1 MDSYAFG
8 TFTTFS
14 PMLRWIYY
22 LIKGGDQMKK
32 VNRIPAL
39 LLTLVLAFTL
49 TACGQPPQSAPA
61 STVEHSVTASTIP
74 EAVPSVT
81 EATAPEASST
91 TESSL
96 EESSVAEPAAPEI
109 VIEYP
114 LFDETQTYSIW
125 MGTAPDLTEVV
136 KEMDQFVI
144 FRELEKVTNVTWNA
158 TMVSFM
164 AEAEQFQLMVAGGD
178 YTDVVCKA
186 VDNYSGTVDQAI
198 DDDFLID
205 LAPYVEENMPNLAQW
220 FHQYPELRKQ
230 ITSNAGAIG
239 AFPKIY
245 AAPSDISSGG
255 MIRADWLADLG
266 LKEPKTFDDL
276 YHILNE
282 FRDKKGATS
291 PLVIAMPSGVQAEL
305 LSGYNI
311 AGGYY
316 QVDGE
321 VRYGAIQP
329 EFRDYLS
336 MMNKWYT
343 EGLIDDLFLSNQ
355 YESLVDMSPILN
367 GTCGVWYGTAAQ
379 AITYIIGS
387 ATDPNMRITGVTN
400 ITTDGSMAHV
410 GESGSMFDSHLWSVT
425 TVCKDPEVICRYID
439 YVYSEDGILLA
450 NYGVEGETFNY
461 NTDGTPVLTDLV
473 LNNPDYSYGAAM
485 NIFVCD
491 RMTPVP
497 FVIDEARVRANYVE
511 DQINAINVWNNSND
525 GLYNMPKVG
534 VNLTV
539 DESSAYNTRYSD
551 IETYMDENIV
561 KFIVGDKPL
570 DEFDAYVE
578 TLIQMGVEDCVA
590 IQQAAYD
597 RYLTN

>member
-1 MDSYAFG
+1 
-8 TFTTFS
+8 
-14 PMLRWIYY
+14 
-22 LIKGGDQMKK
+22 MKK
-32 VNRIPAL
+32 VNRIPVL

-539 DESSAYNTRYSD
+539 DESSAYNRRYSD

-570 DEFDAYVE
+570 DEFDAYVD

>member
-1 MDSYAFG
+1 
-8 TFTTFS
+8 
-14 PMLRWIYY
+14 
-22 LIKGGDQMKK
+22 MKK

-539 DESSAYNTRYSD
+539 DESSAYNRRYSD

-570 DEFDAYVE
+570 DEFDAYVD

>member
-1 MDSYAFG
+1 
-8 TFTTFS
+8 
-14 PMLRWIYY
+14 
-22 LIKGGDQMKK
+22 MKK

>member
-1 MDSYAFG
+1 
-8 TFTTFS
+8 
-14 PMLRWIYY
+14 
-22 LIKGGDQMKK
+22 
-32 VNRIPAL
+32 
-39 LLTLVLAFTL
+39 
-49 TACGQPPQSAPA
+49 
-61 STVEHSVTASTIP
+61 
-74 EAVPSVT
+74 
-81 EATAPEASST
+81 
-91 TESSL
+91 
-96 EESSVAEPAAPEI
+96 
-109 VIEYP
+109 
-114 LFDETQTYSIW
+114 
-125 MGTAPDLTEVV
+125 
-136 KEMDQFVI
+136 
-144 FRELEKVTNVTWNA
+144 
-158 TMVSFM
+158 
-164 AEAEQFQLMVAGGD
+164 
-178 YTDVVCKA
+178 
-186 VDNYSGTVDQAI
+186 
-198 DDDFLID
+198 
-205 LAPYVEENMPNLAQW
+205 
-220 FHQYPELRKQ
+220 
-230 ITSNAGAIG
+230 
-239 AFPKIY
+239 
-245 AAPSDISSGG
+245 
-255 MIRADWLADLG
+255 
-266 LKEPKTFDDL
+266 
-276 YHILNE
+276 
-282 FRDKKGATS
+282 
-291 PLVIAMPSGVQAEL
+291 
-305 LSGYNI
+305 
-311 AGGYY
+311 
-316 QVDGE
+316 
-321 VRYGAIQP
+321 
-329 EFRDYLS
+329 

-539 DESSAYNTRYSD
+539 DESSAYNRRYSD

-561 KFIVGDKPL
+561 KFIVGRQGRLMNSTPMWYPDPN
-570 DEFDAYVE
+570 
-578 TLIQMGVEDCVA
+578 GS
-590 IQQAAYD
+590 
-597 RYLTN
+597 